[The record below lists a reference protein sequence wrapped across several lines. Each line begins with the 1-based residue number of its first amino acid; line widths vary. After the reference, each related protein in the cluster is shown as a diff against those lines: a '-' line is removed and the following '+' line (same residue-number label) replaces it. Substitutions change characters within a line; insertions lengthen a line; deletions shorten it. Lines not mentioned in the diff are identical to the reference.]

1 MRRELVDRF
10 GWQRVYQG
18 GLRVFSTIDMP
29 MQAAAETAVA
39 NSLKT
44 LDEKRRALTVKR
56 LAARK
61 AKGEADPAPA
71 PPEPLLQAALLAL
84 DPSTGHVRAM
94 VGGRNFDDS
103 RFNRAVQAKR
113 QPGSAFKPFV
123 YAAALEAGYTPATVI
138 EHLDE
143 PIETFEGAW
152 TPEDGHSSATSLS
165 LRTALRMSSNR
176 AAVRL
181 LQDVGI
187 PRTVDYARAMGV
199 GEVPTVPSLAL
210 GSGEVTVQSMTAA
223 YAAFANHG
231 LVPHPMVIRRVEDR
245 EGHVLFESY
254 DPPLRAISDV
264 TAFLMASMLA
274 DVVNAGTGS
283 RARRLG
289 FTLPAAGKTGTTN
302 DFNDAWFVG
311 FTPKLV
317 SGVWVGF
324 DQPRTI
330 LPNGFAADIAVPVW
344 AEFMKAATRNDSPE
358 WFAAP
363 PGITTANVCRL
374 SGRLATEGCEDVEV
388 VDPDG
393 HVERRSMV
401 YTEYFARGTQPTTYC
416 DLHPTRGL
424 LGRIAGMIGGADHP
438 PPPHMEDTGLRP
450 GSAPTTGATVEPAV
464 AASTPAVAPAAEQ
477 EPRKKRGFW
486 ARLFGIRKDKN
497 TEGPEE
503 ESGQSATQP
512 TQPKKGPGQ

>member
-1 MRRELVDRF
+1 
-10 GWQRVYQG
+10 
-18 GLRVFSTIDMP
+18 VFSTIDMP

-44 LDEKRRALTVKR
+44 LDEKRRALTAKR

-71 PPEPLLQAALLAL
+71 PPEPPLQAALIAL

-138 EHLDE
+138 DHLDE

-165 LRTALRMSSNR
+165 LRTALRLSSNR

-245 EGHVLFESY
+245 EGHVLFESN

-358 WFAAP
+358 WFTP
-363 PGITTANVCRL
+363 PSGITTANVCRL
-374 SGRLATEGCEDVEV
+374 SGQLATEGCEDVDV

-393 HVERRSMV
+393 HVERRSMI

-438 PPPHMEDTGLRP
+438 PPPRMEDTGLRP
-450 GSAPTTGATVEPAV
+450 GSAPTTGATVEPGV
-464 AASTPAVAPAAEQ
+464 AGTPAVAPAAEQ
-477 EPRKKRGFW
+477 EPKKKRGFW
-486 ARLFGIRKDKN
+486 ARLFGIGRDKN

-503 ESGQSATQP
+503 QSGQSATQP